1 MHIIVGLGN
10 PGKQYE
16 FTRHNAGY
24 LCLDYLAAKHNI
36 KVNKIKFKSLV
47 GEGSIGGEKVVLL
60 KPTTFMNLS
69 GEAVV
74 EAVNFYKADYQNVIV
89 VYDDIS
95 LPVGTLRIR
104 EKGSAGGHNGMKN
117 IIYLSGK
124 DAFPR
129 IRLGVSAPGER
140 DLADYVL
147 GKFSKDDMKAF
158 SLAVEDAVDAIEY
171 MLKGNTAKAM
181 NLYNKKGTGEGSKQ
195 NNE

>member
-24 LCLDYLAAKHNI
+24 LCLDYLAAKYDI

-47 GEGSIGGEKVVLL
+47 GEGNIKGEKVVLL

-74 EAVNFYKADYQNVIV
+74 EVVNFYKVPWQNVIV
-89 VYDDIS
+89 LYDDIS
-95 LPVGTLRIR
+95 LPLGSLRIR
-104 EKGSAGGHNGMKN
+104 ERGSAGGHNGMKN
-117 IIYLSGK
+117 IIYLSGT
-124 DAFPR
+124 DIFPR
-129 IRLGVSAPGER
+129 IRLGVGSNGER

-147 GKFSKDDMKAF
+147 GKFSKEDLKTF
-158 SLAVEDAVDAIEY
+158 SSSVEDAVDALEY
-171 MLKGNTAKAM
+171 MIKGDTAKAM
-181 NLYNKKGTGEGSKQ
+181 NLFNKKGVGEVKG
-195 NNE
+195 

>member
-36 KVNKIKFKSLV
+36 KINKIKFKGLV
-47 GEGSIGGEKVVLL
+47 GEGTIGGEKVVLL

-69 GEAVV
+69 GESVV
-74 EAVNFYKADYQNVIV
+74 EAMNFYKADITEVLV

-95 LPVGTLRIR
+95 LPLGSLRIR

-117 IIYLSGK
+117 IIYLTGK
-124 DAFPR
+124 DSFPR
-129 IRLGVSAPGER
+129 LRLGISSNKDR

-147 GKFSKDDMKAF
+147 GKFSKEDMKTF
-158 SLAVEDAVDAIEY
+158 SAAVEDAVNAIGL
-171 MLKGNTAKAM
+171 MIAGDTLKAM
-181 NLYNKKGTGEGSKQ
+181 NLYNKKGTGE
-195 NNE
+195 NPA

>member
-24 LCLDYLAAKHNI
+24 LCLDYLAAKYDI

-47 GEGSIGGEKVVLL
+47 GEGNIKGEKVVLL

-74 EAVNFYKADYQNVIV
+74 EAVNFYKVPWQNVIV
-89 VYDDIS
+89 LYDDIS
-95 LPVGTLRIR
+95 LPLGSLRIR
-104 EKGSAGGHNGMKN
+104 ERGSAGGHNGMKN
-117 IIYLSGK
+117 IIYLSGT
-124 DAFPR
+124 DIFPR
-129 IRLGVSAPGER
+129 IRLGVGSNGER

-147 GKFSKDDMKAF
+147 GKFSKEDLKTF
-158 SLAVEDAVDAIEY
+158 SSSVEDAVDALEY
-171 MLKGNTAKAM
+171 MIKGDTAKAM
-181 NLYNKKGTGEGSKQ
+181 NLFNKKGVGEVKG
-195 NNE
+195 

>member
-24 LCLDYLAAKHNI
+24 LCLDYLAAKYDI

-47 GEGSIGGEKVVLL
+47 GEGNIGGEKVVLL

-69 GEAVV
+69 GEALV
-74 EAVNFYKADYQNVIV
+74 EAVNFYKSDWENVIV

-95 LPVGTLRIR
+95 LPLGALRIR
-104 EKGSAGGHNGMKN
+104 ERGSAGGHNGMKN
-117 IIYLSGK
+117 IIYLSKK
-124 DAFPR
+124 DTFPR
-129 IRLGVSAPGER
+129 IRLGVGSNKDR

-147 GKFSKDDMKAF
+147 GKFSQEDLKTF
-158 SLAVEDAVDAIEY
+158 SASVEDAVDAILY
-171 MLKGNTAKAM
+171 MIKGDTQKAM
-181 NLYNKKGTGEGSKQ
+181 NLYNKKGIGEAKG
-195 NNE
+195 

>member
-16 FTRHNAGY
+16 FTRHNAGF

-47 GEGSIGGEKVVLL
+47 GEGNIKGEKVVLI

-74 EAVNFYKADYQNVIV
+74 EAVNFYKADYANVIV

-95 LPVGTLRIR
+95 LPLGTLRIR

-124 DAFPR
+124 DTFPR

-147 GKFSKDDMKAF
+147 SKFSKEDLKTF
-158 SLAVEDAVDAIEY
+158 SSAVEDAVDAIEL
-171 MLKGNTAKAM
+171 MLRGDTQRAM
-181 NLYNKKGTGEGSKQ
+181 NLFNKKGTGEG
-195 NNE
+195 

>member
-24 LCLDYLAAKHNI
+24 LCLDYLAAKYDI

-47 GEGSIGGEKVVLL
+47 GEGNIQGEKVVLI

-69 GEAVV
+69 GEALV
-74 EAVNFYKADYQNVIV
+74 EAVNFYKADWEDVIV

-95 LPVGTLRIR
+95 LPLGALRIR
-104 EKGSAGGHNGMKN
+104 ERGSAGGHNGMKN

-124 DAFPR
+124 DTFPR
-129 IRLGVSAPGER
+129 IRLGVGSNGER

-147 GKFSKDDMKAF
+147 GKFSKEDLKTF
-158 SLAVEDAVDAIEY
+158 SASVEDAVDAISY
-171 MLKGNTAKAM
+171 MIKGDTHKAM
-181 NLYNKKGTGEGSKQ
+181 NLYNKKGVGEAKG
-195 NNE
+195 

>member
-47 GEGSIGGEKVVLL
+47 GEGNIGGEKVVLL

-74 EAVNFYKADYQNVIV
+74 EAVNFYKADYSNVIV

-95 LPVGTLRIR
+95 LPLGTLRIR

-124 DAFPR
+124 DTFSR

-147 GKFSKDDMKAF
+147 SKFSKEDMKSF
-158 SLAVEDAVDAIEY
+158 SSCVEDAVNAIEY
-171 MLKGNTAKAM
+171 MVKGDTQKAM
-181 NLYNKKGTGEGSKQ
+181 NLYNKKGTGEI
-195 NNE
+195 

>member
-1 MHIIVGLGN
+1 MHMIVGLGN

-16 FTRHNAGY
+16 FTRHNAGF

-47 GEGSIGGEKVVLL
+47 GEGNIGGEKVILL

-74 EAVNFYKADYQNVIV
+74 QAASFYKIDVSDIIV

-95 LPVGTLRIR
+95 LPVGALRIR

-117 IIYLSGK
+117 IIYLLGK
-124 DAFPR
+124 DNFPR
-129 IRLGVSAPGER
+129 IRLGVGSNGQR

-147 GKFSKDDMKAF
+147 GKFSKEEMKGF
-158 SLAVEDAVDAIEY
+158 SASVEDAVDAIGY
-171 MLKGNTAKAM
+171 MLKGETSRAM
-181 NLYNKKGTGEGSKQ
+181 NLYNKKGIGEGTD
-195 NNE
+195 

>member
-16 FTRHNAGY
+16 FTRHNAGF

-47 GEGSIGGEKVVLL
+47 GEGNIKGEKVILL

-74 EAVNFYKADYQNVIV
+74 EAMNFYKTDISELIV

-95 LPVGTLRIR
+95 LPLGTLRIR

-117 IIYLSGK
+117 IIYRTGK
-124 DAFPR
+124 DNFPR

-147 GKFSKDDMKAF
+147 SKFSKEDLKTF
-158 SLAVEDAVDAIEY
+158 SSAVEDVVDAIEL
-171 MLKGNTAKAM
+171 MIKGDISKSM
-181 NLYNKKGTGEGSKQ
+181 NLYNKKGIGEG
-195 NNE
+195 

>member
-24 LCLDYLAAKHNI
+24 LCLDYLAAKYDI

-47 GEGSIGGEKVVLL
+47 GEGSIKGEKVVLL

-69 GEAVV
+69 GEAVC
-74 EAVNFYKADYQNVIV
+74 EAVRFYKADWENVIV

-95 LPVGTLRIR
+95 LPLGALRIR

-117 IIYLSGK
+117 IIYLSGT
-124 DAFPR
+124 DTFPR
-129 IRLGVSAPGER
+129 IRLGVGSNGER

-147 GKFSKDDMKAF
+147 GKFSNEDLKTF
-158 SLAVEDAVDAIEY
+158 SSAVEDAVEAMEY
-171 MLKGNTAKAM
+171 MGKGDTQKAM
-181 NLYNKKGTGEGSKQ
+181 NLFNKKGLGEGKGSKQ
-195 NNE
+195 

>member
-1 MHIIVGLGN
+1 MHMIVGLGN

-24 LCLDYLAAKHNI
+24 LCVDYLAAKYDI

-47 GEGSIGGEKVVLL
+47 GEGNIKGEKVILL

-74 EAVNFYKADYQNVIV
+74 EAANFYKIDFQNIIV

-95 LPVGTLRIR
+95 LPLGSLRIR

-129 IRLGVSAPGER
+129 IRLGISSNGER

-147 GKFSKDDMKAF
+147 SKFSKEDLKTF
-158 SLAVEDAVDAIEY
+158 SSAVEDAVDAIQY
-171 MLKGNTAKAM
+171 MVKGDTQKAM
-181 NLYNKKGTGEGSKQ
+181 NLFNKKGAGEAKG
-195 NNE
+195 

>member
-24 LCLDYLAAKHNI
+24 LCLDYLAAKYDI

-47 GEGSIGGEKVVLL
+47 GEGNIQEEKVVLI

-69 GEAVV
+69 GEALV
-74 EAVNFYKADYQNVIV
+74 EAVNFYKADWEDVIV

-95 LPVGTLRIR
+95 LPLGALRIR
-104 EKGSAGGHNGMKN
+104 ERGSAGGHNGMKN

-124 DAFPR
+124 DTFPR
-129 IRLGVSAPGER
+129 IRLGVGSNGER

-147 GKFSKDDMKAF
+147 GKFSKEDLKTF
-158 SLAVEDAVDAIEY
+158 SASVEDAVDAISY
-171 MLKGNTAKAM
+171 MIKGDTHKAM
-181 NLYNKKGTGEGSKQ
+181 NLYNKKGVGESKG
-195 NNE
+195 

>member
-1 MHIIVGLGN
+1 MKLIVGLGN

-16 FTRHNAGY
+16 FTRHNAGF

-47 GEGSIGGEKVVLL
+47 GEGNIGGEKVILL

-74 EAVNFYKADYQNVIV
+74 QAASFYKIDVSDIIV

-95 LPVGTLRIR
+95 LPVGALRIR

-117 IIYLSGK
+117 IIYLLGK
-124 DAFPR
+124 DNFPR
-129 IRLGVSAPGER
+129 IRLGVGSNGQR

-147 GKFSKDDMKAF
+147 GKFSKEEMKGF
-158 SLAVEDAVDAIEY
+158 SASVEDAADAIGY
-171 MLKGNTAKAM
+171 MLKGETSRAM
-181 NLYNKKGTGEGSKQ
+181 NLYNKKGIGEGT
-195 NNE
+195 E

>member
-16 FTRHNAGY
+16 YTRHNAGY
-24 LCLDYLAAKHNI
+24 LCLDYLAAKYNI
-36 KVNKIKFKSLV
+36 KINKIKFKSLL
-47 GEGSIGGEKVVLL
+47 GEGNIAGEKVVLL

-74 EAVNFYKADYQNVIV
+74 QAMNFYKTDISELIV

-95 LPVGTLRIR
+95 LPLGSLRIR

-117 IIYLSGK
+117 IIYLTGK
-124 DAFPR
+124 DNFPR
-129 IRLGVSAPGER
+129 IRLGISAPGER

-147 GKFSKDDMKAF
+147 GKFSKEDMKVF
-158 SLAVEDAVDAIEY
+158 SSSVEDAVDAISY
-171 MLKGNTAKAM
+171 MIKGDTLKAM
-181 NLYNKKGTGEGSKQ
+181 NLYNKKGTGEG
-195 NNE
+195 

>member
-24 LCLDYLAAKHNI
+24 LCLDYLAAKYDI

-47 GEGSIGGEKVVLL
+47 GEGSIKGEKVVLL

-69 GEAVV
+69 GEAVC
-74 EAVNFYKADYQNVIV
+74 EAVRFYKADWENVIV

-95 LPVGTLRIR
+95 LPLGALRIR

-117 IIYLSGK
+117 IIYLSGT
-124 DAFPR
+124 DTFPR
-129 IRLGVSAPGER
+129 IRLGVDSNGER

-147 GKFSKDDMKAF
+147 GKFSNEDLKTF
-158 SLAVEDAVDAIEY
+158 SSAVEDAVDAMEY
-171 MLKGNTAKAM
+171 MVKGDTQKAM
-181 NLYNKKGTGEGSKQ
+181 NLFNKKGLGEGKGSKQ
-195 NNE
+195 

>member
-24 LCLDYLAAKHNI
+24 LCLDYLAAKYDI

-47 GEGSIGGEKVVLL
+47 GEGSIKGEKVVLL

-69 GEAVV
+69 GEAVC
-74 EAVNFYKADYQNVIV
+74 EAVRFYKADWENVIV

-95 LPVGTLRIR
+95 LPLGALRIR

-117 IIYLSGK
+117 IIYLSGT
-124 DAFPR
+124 DTFPR
-129 IRLGVSAPGER
+129 IRLGVGSNGER

-147 GKFSKDDMKAF
+147 GKFSNEDLKTF
-158 SLAVEDAVDAIEY
+158 SSAVEDAVEAMEY
-171 MLKGNTAKAM
+171 MVKGDTQKAM
-181 NLYNKKGTGEGSKQ
+181 NLFNKKGLGEGKGSKQ
-195 NNE
+195 